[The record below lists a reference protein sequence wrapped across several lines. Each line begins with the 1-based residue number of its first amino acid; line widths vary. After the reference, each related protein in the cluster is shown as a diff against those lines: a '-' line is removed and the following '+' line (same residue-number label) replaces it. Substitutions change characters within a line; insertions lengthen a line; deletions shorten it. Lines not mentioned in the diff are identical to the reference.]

1 MEWNTW
7 LICNLGHVAAQLD
20 KMGHHAHTRQRV
32 VWHYHIPSVNCIPTL
47 VPEVRQQ
54 LAAIAMGS
62 KAIQDQK
69 FYSCLH
75 QKEDVNKIM
84 SPPPIPDD
92 QPDFSGTQTQNVGQN
107 LSIFL
112 LIALQNHFNNRK
124 HRFCLQ
130 IFTNYSAKTNPS
142 KCTNE
147 ERLRVSIQANRI
159 NHTLVYLSYNFHY
172 YPKSVT
178 VMTSCSRSM
187 CTQFPCA
194 WAWIGPMQATNTS

>member
-1 MEWNTW
+1 M
-7 LICNLGHVAAQLD
+7 QL
-20 KMGHHAHTRQRV
+20 HSWTRWV
-32 VWHYHIPSVNCIPTL
+32 TMLTPGSSSTTL
-47 VPEVRQQ
+47 PHPQCQ
-54 LAAIAMGS
+54 LYPHSCTRGTTTISSNSNGIQSYTGS
-62 KAIQDQK
+62 KIL
-69 FYSCLH
+69 F
-75 QKEDVNKIM
+75 I
-84 SPPPIPDD
+84 
-92 QPDFSGTQTQNVGQN
+92 SGTQTQNVEQN
-107 LSIFL
+107 LFIFL

-178 VMTSCSRSM
+178 VMTSCPRSM
-187 CTQFPCA
+187 CTQFLCA